1 MRMHQVHRGKV
12 HQETPGSSSSAAP
25 AQKDTKKFLPK
36 EFLLEDGGEEEEEED
51 DDEMPEPMEIEA
63 DVATDA
69 PPEAV
74 NAVGTLCLATCV
86 RQGEDDVPDAWPVRV
101 IPSRL

>member
-1 MRMHQVHRGKV
+1 MLRVHRGKV

>member
-1 MRMHQVHRGKV
+1 V
-12 HQETPGSSSSAAP
+12 P

-36 EFLLEDGGEEEEEED
+36 EFLPEDGGEEEEEEDD